1 MKRYCLLFFA
11 FCLLLSSGCATEP
24 KQRHFSSRQ
33 AVQAES
39 LMHSGQ
45 HQEAAR
51 QYQIL
56 ARSEPAQQDYYNL
69 LAAEAYIKAGDSQAA
84 QKLANTIHAL
94 SLSAGSR
101 DRFYLL
107 LAQISLS
114 RGEAE
119 KALNQLNTISA
130 YRLEPKNKIIFY
142 QSLAFAYSLTGHLLQ
157 SAHARIQLTPLLEN
171 SQQRQENNRVIV
183 NTLNLLSPQTLIL
196 KQPPAPDVLG
206 GWMALTRLLKN
217 RQLNQ
222 NQAEFQANLNEW
234 KRLFPQHPAK
244 DDFLQMFAEK
254 NISHSFS
261 QASAIALFLPE
272 SGRYAQAAQVI
283 KEGFKVAYQQAIQ
296 HPALRFYDSNSAGI
310 VNLYHQAIAEGAE
323 LIIGP
328 LSKDKIETLALST
341 ELSTPVLALNHIPN
355 LAQDNL
361 FQFGLSPID
370 EAIQLSVK
378 ARSDGH
384 SKAVLMTSENK
395 QGQRMAR
402 LLTEYWES
410 NGGAILETQ
419 SYNPKEHDFS
429 KPIKALLNLNE
440 SQYRYTRL
448 KRQLGIKIHFTERR
462 RQDVDA
468 VFLSASP
475 RSARSIYPQLRFY
488 HATRIPVYAP
498 PQIYSGHSNRSRDLD
513 LNSITFCDIPW
524 LFPDAYSGELS
535 HSALEGVWQ
544 QFPEKYIRLFALGLD
559 SFNIIDHLSQLD
571 SISFAGSTGILS
583 VNLENRITRQLVC
596 AKFVDGYPVLQDFT
610 LEQMPVNQDIVYSE
624 GVRSDL

>member
-1 MKRYCLLFFA
+1 MKRYYLILFA
-11 FCLLLSSGCATEP
+11 FCLLLPAGCAVKP
-24 KQRHFSSRQ
+24 KQRQFSPRQ

-45 HQEAAR
+45 HQEAAQ

-69 LAAEAYIKAGDSQAA
+69 LAAEAYIKAGDGQTAER
-84 QKLANTIHAL
+84 LANTINVS
-94 SLSAGSR
+94 SLSAESR

-142 QSLAFAYSLTGHLLQ
+142 QSLAFAYSLTGRLLQ

-183 NTLNLLSPQTLIL
+183 NTLNLLSPQTLML

-206 GWMALTRLLKN
+206 GWMALTRLLKT

-222 NQAEFQANLNEW
+222 NQAEFQASLNEW
-234 KRLFPQHPAK
+234 KRLFPQHPANEG
-244 DDFLQMFAEK
+244 FLQTLAER
-254 NISHSFS
+254 NISNNFRE
-261 QASAIALFLPE
+261 ASAIALFLPE

-296 HPALRFYDSNSAGI
+296 QPALRFYDSHSADI
-310 VNLYHQAIAEGAE
+310 VSLYRQAIAEGAE
-323 LIIGP
+323 LIVGP

-370 EAIQLSVK
+370 EAIQLSIK
-378 ARSDGH
+378 ARNDGH
-384 SKAVLMTSENK
+384 SKAVLMTSENR
-395 QGQRMAR
+395 QGQRMAK

-410 NGGAILETQ
+410 NGGTILETQ
-419 SYNPKEHDFS
+419 GYNRKEHDFS
-429 KPIKALLNLNE
+429 KPIKVLLNLDE
-440 SQYRYTRL
+440 SKYRYSRL
-448 KRQLGIKIHFTERR
+448 KSLLGINIHFTERR

-468 VFLSASP
+468 IFLSASP
-475 RSARSIYPQLRFY
+475 GSARSIYPQLRFY

-498 PQIYSGHSNRSRDLD
+498 SQIYSGLSNRSKDLD

-524 LFPDAYSGELS
+524 LFADAYSGELS
-535 HSALEGVWQ
+535 LSALEGVWE
-544 QFPEKYIRLFALGLD
+544 QFPKKYIRLFALGLD
-559 SFNIIDHLSQLD
+559 AFNIIDHLSQLD
-571 SISFAGSTGILS
+571 NIPYAGSTGLLS

-596 AKFVDGYPVLQDFT
+596 AKFVNGYPVLQDFT
-610 LEQMPVNQDIVYSE
+610 PDEMPVNQETVYSE
-624 GVRSDL
+624 DVTAD